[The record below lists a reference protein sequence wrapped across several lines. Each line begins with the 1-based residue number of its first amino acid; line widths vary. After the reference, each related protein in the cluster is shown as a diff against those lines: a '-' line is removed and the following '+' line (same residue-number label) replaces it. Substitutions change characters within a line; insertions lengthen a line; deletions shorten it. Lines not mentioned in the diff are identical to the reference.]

1 LGTPAS
7 RGDVVGATLVVGGAT
22 VVVVEA
28 AELDGGAFGGGGVV
42 DVVVV
47 VTGDEVVALGEV
59 RPVHGVFDGVAALSE
74 GATTVDGTVTVVVG
88 ADGLPPVTGLR
99 RASGCS
105 AIAVPGASTSSVSN
119 GVVWLALVGC
129 GRPNAGPALGSS

>member
-1 LGTPAS
+1 
-7 RGDVVGATLVVGGAT
+7 V
-22 VVVVEA
+22 
-28 AELDGGAFGGGGVV
+28 LDGGAFGGGGVV

-47 VTGDEVVALGEV
+47 VTGADVVALGDV
-59 RPVHGVFDGVAALSE
+59 RPVHGVFEVLDVVRE

-88 ADGLPPVTGLR
+88 AGGLPPVTGLR

-105 AIAVPGASTSSVSN
+105 AIVVPGASTSSVSN

-129 GRPNAGPALGSS
+129 GRPNPGPALGSS